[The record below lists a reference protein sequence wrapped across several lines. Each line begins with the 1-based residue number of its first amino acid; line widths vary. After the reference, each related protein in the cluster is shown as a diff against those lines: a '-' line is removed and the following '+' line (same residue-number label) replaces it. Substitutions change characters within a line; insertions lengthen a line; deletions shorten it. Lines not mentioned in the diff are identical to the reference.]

1 MPSPDPPT
9 VEPPW
14 SVEEEELLDL
24 VTDELT
30 HLRWPVK
37 RPALDKTRRNVTGF
51 TNVELRAFAL
61 GKVRRYD
68 KPGVLV
74 ESQYNAKYPHLL
86 QLLRRLMRVHN
97 PSFRYNAIQLNAN
110 VQTAPHYDKNNR
122 GRSYCLAVGRYTG
135 GGLTIYPDDSDVPS
149 GVFRN
154 KRKWVKYDGGR
165 IKHGSA
171 PVTSGT
177 RFAIIYF
184 TATPLRRSSRVT
196 SSA

>member
-1 MPSPDPPT
+1 MASSDPPT
-9 VEPPW
+9 VEPPRNR
-14 SVEEEELLDL
+14 EEEELFDL
-24 VTDELT
+24 ITDELT

-37 RPALDKTRRNVTGF
+37 RPFDRTR
-51 TNVELRAFAL
+51 TNVVAYKHVEVRGFVL

-74 ESQYNAKYPHLL
+74 ESQYNAKFPHLL
-86 QLLRRLMRVHN
+86 KLLRRLMRVHN
-97 PSFRYNAIQLNAN
+97 PNFRYNAIQLNSN
-110 VQTAPHYDKNNR
+110 VQTSPHYDKHNR
-122 GRSYCLAVGRYTG
+122 GRSYCTAVGRYTG
-135 GGLTIYPDDSDVPS
+135 GGLTIYRDDSDVPS
-149 GVFRN
+149 RVFRN

-165 IKHGSA
+165 TKHGSA

-184 TATPLRRSSRVT
+184 TATPLRRSSRAT